1 MTARRPYP
9 RSLLCALAV
18 AVGSP
23 SIAVATE
30 PPQAGS
36 LSSPS
41 SSSSSSRAATEVG
54 GRRRLAELN
63 PEQRSML
70 RDRIKQK
77 IQTYLTVELSSRAGL
92 DDKKSLQLGALVKTH
107 LEKRADARKSRH
119 EAFLALRT
127 LVDQKAGDAALKA
140 QMKAALATH
149 DKEQAMDELIN
160 ELGTFLTPTEQ
171 AKVLLAFP
179 EVMKDAK
186 RLIRQA
192 RGGDDGDDG
201 GPRRRGGRGKRGG
214 LGGPGADRA
223 GVGERDDDHD
233 ADDDEP

>member
-1 MTARRPYP
+1 
-9 RSLLCALAV
+9 
-18 AVGSP
+18 
-23 SIAVATE
+23 
-30 PPQAGS
+30 
-36 LSSPS
+36 
-41 SSSSSSRAATEVG
+41 
-54 GRRRLAELN
+54 
-63 PEQRSML
+63 
-70 RDRIKQK
+70 
-77 IQTYLTVELSSRAGL
+77 
-92 DDKKSLQLGALVKTH
+92 
-107 LEKRADARKSRH
+107 
-119 EAFLALRT
+119 
-127 LVDQKAGDAALKA
+127 
-140 QMKAALATH
+140 MKAALATH